1 MNGLSIQKYILFFC
15 KDTYNIRG
23 SQLCGPQS
31 CEPYLYLTIIKYLMA
46 LRAFGEQFM
55 ISLHFQYT
63 FYYLLSFL
71 FFIFA
76 AKYVT

>member
-1 MNGLSIQKYILFFC
+1 
-15 KDTYNIRG
+15 
-23 SQLCGPQS
+23 
-31 CEPYLYLTIIKYLMA
+31 MA
-46 LRAFGEQFM
+46 LRAFWGQFM

-76 AKYVT
+76 AKYDMSIINNRNGK